1 MSKKIPDVLTEYEQQ
16 LLLNQFNLR
25 YIASQRNRTIIK
37 LLLNTGLRLSEMT
50 NLKWSNVNLITGQIK
65 VIERKCMKD
74 RIIYIDGEM
83 IEDLQKWQERMF
95 SC

>member
-83 IEDLQKWQERMF
+83 IEDLKKWQERMF